1 MTMTRR
7 DFLQRSAAAA
17 AALTAPHP
25 IMQAM
30 MGGVAHAAGPADAI
44 FVLVQL
50 EGGNDGLNTVVPIDG
65 PQRTVYQNKRPN
77 LQIPAVNLL
86 GIGAD
91 PVTGDDLGL
100 HPAMADLKALYDLG
114 RVAVVNGV
122 GYPGQSGSHFRSE
135 DIWMG
140 GISSSQQ
147 YASGWFGRYLDAE
160 HPGALVSF
168 DCDNT
173 LSPLFF
179 SDDSNVLAFKR
190 LSDFALP
197 DDPLYPDLPAKK
209 ARLEDAYDAEAT
221 QTAGLQMTVGLSGQ
235 ALLSKLD
242 DYQLVDTTWP
252 SNLNGL
258 PGNLSARLKQVASI
272 IRHDYTTSPASP
284 TGARFFHVRL
294 GGFDTHARQG
304 VLSGRQPDLLF
315 QVSQALKAFYDDM
328 VALGVANKTLIMT
341 FSEFGRR
348 VSENGGAATAGTDH
362 GAASPLFVIGDAV
375 VGGIHGRVPAL
386 DTAQL
391 ENGRNL
397 QWHTDFRSVYATIIQ
412 RWLNADPVPILGGAF
427 PMQAFLPA

>member
-1 MTMTRR
+1 MTITRR
-7 DFLQRSAAAA
+7 EFLQRSAAAA

-30 MGGVAHAAGPADAI
+30 MGGTAYAAGPADAV

-50 EGGNDGLNTVVPIDG
+50 EGGNDGLNTVAPIEG
-65 PQRTVYQNKRPN
+65 PQRTVYQTKRPN
-77 LQIPAVNLL
+77 LQIPAASLLNL
-86 GIGAD
+86 GPD

-100 HPAMADLKALYDLG
+100 HPVMTHLKTLYDAG

-147 YASGWFGRYLDAE
+147 FSSGWFGRYLDVD

-179 SDDSNVLAFKR
+179 GDDSNVLAFKR

-197 DDPLYPDLPAKK
+197 DDALYPDLPAKK

-221 QTAGLQMTVGLSGQ
+221 QTTGLQMTVGISGQ

-258 PGNLSARLKQVASI
+258 GGNLAARLKQVASI

-294 GGFDTHARQG
+294 GGFDTHTKQG
-304 VLSGRQPDLLF
+304 VLTGRQPDLLF

-328 VALGVANKTLIMT
+328 VALGVANKVLMMT

-348 VSENGGAATAGTDH
+348 VAENGGPVTAGTDH

-375 VGGIHGRVPAL
+375 NGGIHGRLPAL

-397 QWHTDFRSVYATIIQ
+397 QWHTDFRAVYATIIQ

-427 PMQAFLPA
+427 PMQGFLPA

>member
-1 MTMTRR
+1 MTTTRR
-7 DFLQRSAAAA
+7 EFLQRSAAAA
-17 AALTAPHP
+17 AALVAPHP

-30 MGGVAHAAGPADAI
+30 MGGVANAMGPADAI

-65 PQRTVYQNKRPN
+65 PQRTLYQTKRPN

-86 GIGAD
+86 NIGAD

-100 HPAMADLKALYDLG
+100 HPSMTDLKALFDQG

-135 DIWMG
+135 DIWLG
-140 GISSSQQ
+140 GISSSQNFS
-147 YASGWFGRYLDAE
+147 SGWFGRYLDVE
-160 HPGALVSF
+160 QPGALVSF

-179 SDDSNVLAFKR
+179 GDDSNVLAFKR

-197 DDPLYPDLPAKK
+197 DDPLYPDLAAKK
-209 ARLEDAYDAEAT
+209 AALEDAYDAEAT
-221 QTAGLQMTVGLSGQ
+221 ATSGLQMTVGLSGQ

-258 PGNLSARLKQVASI
+258 AGNLAARLKQVASI
-272 IRHDYTTSPASP
+272 IRHDYTLSPANP

-294 GGFDTHARQG
+294 GGFDTHTKQG
-304 VLSGRQPDLLF
+304 ALAGRQADLLL
-315 QVSQALKAFYDDM
+315 QVSQALAAFYDDM
-328 VALGVANKTLIMT
+328 VALGVASKVLTMT

-362 GAASPLFVIGDAV
+362 GAASPLFVVGNPV
-375 VGGIHGRVPAL
+375 VGGIYGRVPAL
-386 DTAQL
+386 ETAQL

-427 PMQAFLPA
+427 PMQGFLT